1 VFNTAIEAVCDFME
15 TRHNEKIGIIKDMA
29 AAATGIAIAVWLAVP
44 GIELAEL
51 WPRLT
56 GA

>member
-1 VFNTAIEAVCDFME
+1 ME